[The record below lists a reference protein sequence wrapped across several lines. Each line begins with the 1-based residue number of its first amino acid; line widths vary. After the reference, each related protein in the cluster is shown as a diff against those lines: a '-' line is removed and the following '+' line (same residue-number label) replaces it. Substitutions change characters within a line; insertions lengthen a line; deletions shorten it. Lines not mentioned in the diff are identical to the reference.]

1 MTKGLREVMNGKS
14 DEGLMDY
21 LNNFQKYTPEA
32 IKSATDELIR
42 RGRNFSD
49 EELKEI
55 DVKIENRTN
64 SEDEED
70 TLFASDSWK
79 KKVVKD
85 PNAPL
90 LYSKGA
96 IRAFSLIFSTIFGAV
111 LLSSNINDTKRKW
124 IVIGFGVIYT
134 AVTIII
140 MNLIPPNT
148 FYVLMLN
155 TAGGLGLTSTFWN
168 KYVGQETEYRAKPIW
183 KALIISSIITI
194 PFLLAIIYG

>member
-1 MTKGLREVMNGKS
+1 MARSLREVMNGKS
-14 DEGLMDY
+14 DEGLMGY
-21 LNNFQKYTPEA
+21 LNNFQKFTPEA
-32 IKSATDELIR
+32 IKAAADELKR
-42 RGRNFSD
+42 RGRNFS
-49 EELKEI
+49 EGELKEI
-55 DVKIENRTN
+55 DVKIENRKN
-64 SEDEED
+64 SEDEDD

-90 LYSKGA
+90 LYSKGT

-111 LLSSNINDTKRKW
+111 LLSSNINDNKRKL

-134 AVTIII
+134 AVTIMI

-148 FYVLMLN
+148 FYVLILN

-168 KYVGQETEYRAKPIW
+168 KYVGQETEYRARPIW
-183 KALIISSIITI
+183 KALMISIIITI
-194 PFLLAIIYG
+194 PFIIAIIYG